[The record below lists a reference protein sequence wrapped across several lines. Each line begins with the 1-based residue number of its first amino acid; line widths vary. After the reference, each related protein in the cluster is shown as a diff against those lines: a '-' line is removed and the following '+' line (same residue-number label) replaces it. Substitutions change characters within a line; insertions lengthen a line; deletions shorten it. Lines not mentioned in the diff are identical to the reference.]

1 MFLRER
7 MNEFDLIRHCFTR
20 EARHSVLGVGDDAA
34 ILRPTPGC
42 DLHVSTDMLVEGRHF
57 FTDVDPHALG
67 HKTLAVN
74 LSDMAAMGAVPRWAF
89 LSLALPAAEAGWAQ
103 RFAEGLFA
111 LADEH
116 GVDLAG
122 GDTTRGPLT
131 LSVTIMGEAPQ
142 GLALR
147 RDAAL
152 VGDDVWVSGELG
164 LGALALAE
172 RLGGEAVVEAGLL
185 AAARRR
191 LDYPQPRVALGRAL
205 LGVAHAAIDVSDGLM
220 ADLGHVLTA
229 SGVGAEVWLDSLP
242 SHAGMEA
249 DRPRYLACLA
259 AGGDDYELCFT
270 APQAA
275 RAAVLAAG
283 EATGCRVTRV
293 GRVTAASG
301 GRLLDAAGNVVSLA
315 RTGYDHFTQG

>member
-1 MFLRER
+1 
-7 MNEFDLIRHCFTR
+7 
-20 EARHSVLGVGDDAA
+20 
-34 ILRPTPGC
+34 
-42 DLHVSTDMLVEGRHF
+42 
-57 FTDVDPHALG
+57 
-67 HKTLAVN
+67 
-74 LSDMAAMGAVPRWAF
+74 
-89 LSLALPAAEAGWAQ
+89 
-103 RFAEGLFA
+103 
-111 LADEH
+111 
-116 GVDLAG
+116 
-122 GDTTRGPLT
+122 
-131 LSVTIMGEAPQ
+131 
-142 GLALR
+142 
-147 RDAAL
+147 
-152 VGDDVWVSGELG
+152 
-164 LGALALAE
+164 
-172 RLGGEAVVEAGLL
+172 
-185 AAARRR
+185 
-191 LDYPQPRVALGRAL
+191 
-205 LGVAHAAIDVSDGLM
+205 M

-301 GRLLDAAGNVVSLA
+301 GRLLDASGNVVSLA